1 MSSTSGSRTQ
11 DTPQDK
17 RHQPNQFSTKWTV
30 ERLDLLRLRWAANRS
45 QQEIADE
52 LGVTRNAVAG
62 KIDRLG
68 LKRDGRPKTA
78 RAPRIRPPSPVRTTP
93 MRRPPTIAASVLP
106 PEEPFDGAGI
116 SLVDL
121 TNTTCRWPHGDEV
134 ILFCGAEGADCN
146 GGRPYC
152 PKHTRE
158 AKRV

>member
-1 MSSTSGSRTQ
+1 MPSVSQNKLQQ
-11 DTPQDK
+11 DTDGSG
-17 RHQPNQFSTKWTV
+17 QPNQFNTNWTV

-45 QQEIADE
+45 QAEIAAE

-62 KIDRLG
+62 KISRLG
-68 LKRDGRPKTA
+68 LKHSPTLQKP
-78 RAPRIRPPSPVRTTP
+78 RAPRVRPPSPVRTTP
-93 MRRPPTIAASVLP
+93 MRKPPPIAASALP

-134 ILFCGAEGADCN
+134 ILFCGAEGTDCN

-152 PKHTRE
+152 AAHTRM
-158 AKRV
+158 AKRA